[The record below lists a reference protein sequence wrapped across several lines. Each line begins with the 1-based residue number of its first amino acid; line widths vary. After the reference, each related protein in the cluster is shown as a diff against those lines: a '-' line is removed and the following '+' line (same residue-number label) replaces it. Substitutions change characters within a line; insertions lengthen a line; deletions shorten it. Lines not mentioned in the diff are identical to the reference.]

1 MITLARFKSEEILP
15 HIGLGMPKLTLTTD
29 QGTFKVKASSN
40 RLECLKR
47 SQQCVRCCRIGKVW
61 ALQVSVQRAPRVPLN
76 CFIEDCPWCA
86 LKRKVVPA
94 GTETPH
100 LNLFH
105 KGKRGGLILMTQDH
119 IFPKHAGGPDTI
131 DNLQTMCSECNS
143 YKGGMLPHEYERTMR
158 THERVRYSGVVARGG
173 ASPGGSRPSQEPVY
187 AEANTSDC
195 AAE

>member
-1 MITLARFKSEEILP
+1 MITLARFKNKEILP
-15 HIGLGMPKLTLTTD
+15 QIGLGMPKLTLATD
-29 QGTFKVKASSN
+29 NGTFKVKASSN

-47 SQQCVRCCRIGKVW
+47 SQQCVRCRRSGTIW
-61 ALQVSVQRAPRVPLN
+61 LLQVSVQRAPRVPLN

-86 LKRKVVPA
+86 LKRKAVPV

-105 KGKRGGLILMTQDH
+105 PDRRGRLLLFTQDH
-119 IFPKHAGGPDTI
+119 IFPRHAGGSDSI

-143 YKGGMLPHEYERTMR
+143 YKGGMLPEEYERSMLP
-158 THERVRYSGVVARGG
+158 HERAKYSGVVARGG
-173 ASPGGSRPSQEPVY
+173 SSPGGSRQSQEPVY